1 MTGYIIAA
9 AFVLWAGALFGTL
22 YQTAL
27 ARSTARAAAWA
38 AAWAAVLFGVL
49 TLGLGTALNFA
60 DQQAAVGPCLR
71 YETGVQYNPATKT
84 VMPYRRCAERG
95 EWITEG
101 ME

>member
-22 YQTAL
+22 YQTVF

-38 AAWAAVLFGVL
+38 VVLFGL
-49 TLGLGTALNFA
+49 LILGLGTALNFA
-60 DQQAAVGPCLR
+60 DQQAADGPCLR
-71 YETGVQYNPATKT
+71 YETGMHYNPATKT
-84 VMPYRRCAERG
+84 AMLYRRCAERG